1 MGGRQAKGSRIRG
14 LEGSRVP
21 VRGWARVLDARRQS
35 NREYGVLSG
44 ESRQVSSLNDGLQQ
58 GPHIEDGLK
67 R

>member
-1 MGGRQAKGSRIRG
+1 M
-14 LEGSRVP
+14 
-21 VRGWARVLDARRQS
+21 LDARRQWE
-35 NREYGVLSG
+35 REYSVLSS